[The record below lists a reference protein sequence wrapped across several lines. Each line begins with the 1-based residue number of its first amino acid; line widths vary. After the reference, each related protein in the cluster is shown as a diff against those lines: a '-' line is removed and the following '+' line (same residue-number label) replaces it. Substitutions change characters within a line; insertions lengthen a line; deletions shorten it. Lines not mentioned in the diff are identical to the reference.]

1 MPRNSYMPQYH
12 CWSENAFQ
20 ADRQVQRMPY
30 PARRLYRALLQAA
43 FTCPTRPY
51 LPADDEGLYLLA
63 EADDPA
69 YWNLHKEPVLRM
81 FTPFSSDGEELRARK
96 RLTLDWNQMMEVI
109 DQKKKAGRARH
120 SKSADAEHTSAD
132 VPKLKTETKK
142 KTETKENL
150 NVNELKTVSVSVS
163 GSGSGS
169 SQPDEMHQVS
179 AGDDSPSELLALW
192 NSLSDQPGSAA
203 DFKEIL
209 ESYRRCENNE
219 VPAEECKNVMLW
231 ALNVSNYWPKALKGT
246 RGFSNAYGA
255 IQDQYLTY
263 CEKVESSKETGRR

>member
-1 MPRNSYMPQYH
+1 
-12 CWSENAFQ
+12 
-20 ADRQVQRMPY
+20 
-30 PARRLYRALLQAA
+30 
-43 FTCPTRPY
+43 
-51 LPADDEGLYLLA
+51 
-63 EADDPA
+63 
-69 YWNLHKEPVLRM
+69 M
-81 FTPFSSDGEELRARK
+81 FTPFTSSDGEELLERK

-120 SKSADAEHTSAD
+120 SKSTDAEHTSAD

-150 NVNELKTVSVSVS
+150 NVNELKSVSVSVS

-169 SQPDEMHQVS
+169 SQPDEKQHQVS
-179 AGDDSPSELLALW
+179 AGDDSPSKLLALW

-203 DFKEIL
+203 DFKQIL
-209 ESYRRCENNE
+209 ECYRRCEYE

-231 ALNVSNYWPKALKGT
+231 AFNVSNYWPKALKGT
-246 RGFSNAYGA
+246 RGFYNAYES
-255 IQDQYLTY
+255 IQSQYLTY